1 MILVCVRRQNVGRKR
16 KEKKNEVLRICFF
29 FGFDFI
35 TAQQMKIFDDHLND
49 EEWSTW
55 KRLAEEIVK

>member
-1 MILVCVRRQNVGRKR
+1 M
-16 KEKKNEVLRICFF
+16 F